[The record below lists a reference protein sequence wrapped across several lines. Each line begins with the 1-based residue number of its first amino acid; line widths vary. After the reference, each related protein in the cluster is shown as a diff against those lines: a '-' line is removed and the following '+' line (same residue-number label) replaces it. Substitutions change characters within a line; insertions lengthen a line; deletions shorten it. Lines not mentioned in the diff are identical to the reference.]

1 MGGPHSRG
9 VGSCRTTFVM
19 PEEKQPSRPPWSSLV
34 WQRRWWIALATLFI
48 LAWWLVPP
56 LLYRHTGTTEDA
68 KLRAIT
74 DTRTALLAGLIGVG
88 ALLTFWLNSRVYRI
102 TARTLEVTEQG
113 HITDRYTKAIEQL
126 GSDKLDVRLGGI
138 YALERIAVDS
148 KRDHPTVVEVLGA
161 FVREGSR
168 RHGAPRP
175 KQSMV
180 DEAAEKPDATAPGT
194 DAKPRP
200 ATDVQAALSVLGRL
214 PQQPNVSRG
223 DLTGAQV
230 AGAHLGGANLTSA
243 QLAGADL
250 SGARLYMA
258 DLTSALLGGADL
270 SGATLAGAKSD
281 RRPARRDE
289 PVGRLASR
297 SEPVGRLASRSEPDR
312 RPARRGEPDECLARW
327 GGLVGRLAPWAEP
340 LGRPP
345 RWGDLVGRHAPRG
358 GPASGTGTRAA
369 AAGGCPG
376 RCADPASG
384 RAGTSGQLAAP
395 PASPGPSLMTG
406 QCRLSCRPEAGLE
419 GSQAGATSAAQV
431 TSWSVPTSAIVQ
443 PARPAK
449 LLSEHSRRRITR
461 RASSAGFQA
470 TTQGCHLA
478 LATVR
483 GRAPWSPGSAAPRRA
498 ELGRACPD
506 SHPSWRP
513 PAMGVLSGFC
523 A

>member
-1 MGGPHSRG
+1 
-9 VGSCRTTFVM
+9 
-19 PEEKQPSRPPWSSLV
+19 
-34 WQRRWWIALATLFI
+34 
-48 LAWWLVPP
+48 

-148 KRDHPTVVEVLGA
+148 KRDHPTVVEVLCA
-161 FVREGSR
+161 LVREGSR

-270 SGATLAGAKSD
+270 SGATLAGANLTGAQLVETNLSG
-281 RRPARRDE
+281 AS
-289 PVGRLASR
+289 LAGANLSGA
-297 SEPVGRLASRSEPDR
+297 SLAG
-312 RPARRGEPDECLARW
+312 ANLTGAQL
-327 GGLVGRLAPWAEP
+327 GGANLTNAWLVGADLSVASLRGQNLSGAH
-340 LGRPP
+340 LGGAILSGATLHGADLRQARELVQPQLEVA
-345 RWGDLVGRHAPRG
+345 RGDAR
-358 GPASGTGTRAA
+358 T
-369 AAGGCPG
+369 
-376 RCADPASG
+376 
-384 RAGTSGQLAAP
+384 QLP
-395 PASPGPSLMTG
+395 
-406 QCRLSCRPEAGLE
+406 AGLE
-419 GSQAGATSAAQV
+419 
-431 TSWSVPTSAIVQ
+431 
-443 PARPAK
+443 RPA
-449 LLSEHSRRRITR
+449 
-461 RASSAGFQA
+461 
-470 TTQGCHLA
+470 
-478 LATVR
+478 
-483 GRAPWSPGSAAPRRA
+483 
-498 ELGRACPD
+498 
-506 SHPSWRP
+506 SWRHRRP
-513 PAMGVLSGFC
+513 PQAHL
-523 A
+523 